1 MPVCCDNLTCY
12 ACVSPNSTA
21 SSKVL
26 DDKSLWDLLNEL
38 YDQRTKWKQIGLGL
52 SVSESDLDAMS
63 GDLFDCLK
71 SMLSKWLKGINPPPT
86 WERLVAVLRSKV
98 VDEVK
103 KAKEI
108 EEKFCNIAILAT
120 ASSPTALPGI
130 HRHVLEVYFQC
141 FYSFIDSGTPTFV
154 GSAPETNTDGI
165 PLGSPGNYWNV
176 NLGASPKQ
184 YPLH

>member
-1 MPVCCDNLTCY
+1 MRVYRRILCC
-12 ACVSPNSTA
+12 TA

-38 YDQRTKWKQIGLGL
+38 YDQRTKWKRIGLGL

-98 VDEVK
+98 VDEEK

-108 EEKFCNIAILAT
+108 EEKFCTVVIST
-120 ASSPTALPGI
+120 TDGSSKALGTDI
-130 HRHVLEVYFQC
+130 YVLESLSLHFILLFCRWQC
-141 FYSFIDSGTPTFV
+141 SQFC
-154 GSAPETNTDGI
+154 
-165 PLGSPGNYWNV
+165 
-176 NLGASPKQ
+176 
-184 YPLH
+184 